1 MALNKNKAGYV
12 TSTASGSISST
23 NVQDAL
29 EELDSEKAPKASP
42 ALTGS
47 PTAPTPPSGSNS
59 TAIATTAFVR
69 TRETGLQS
77 SIDLKAPL
85 ASPALTGDP
94 TAPTQAA
101 GNDST
106 RIANTAFVQAAL
118 ASVDRTLVALKTSSW
133 VNGTNTISEAWD
145 NFEQIIVVA
154 STDKNAAGDTRSHS
168 HHTIYTDLI
177 NPYDSAIP
185 SASYELTAGANED
198 FKMSFGDSDKTKIY
212 ISSSFD
218 DDRMVAMYG
227 RYRK

>member
-47 PTAPTPPSGSNS
+47 PTAPTPSSGNNS

-145 NFEQIIVVA
+145 DFEQIIVVHSALNSA
-154 STDKNAAGDTRSHS
+154 SGLTQQHMHDTFF
-168 HHTIYTDLI
+168 TDLI
-177 NPYDSAIP
+177 FPYDSASP
-185 SASYELTAGANED
+185 ASARLTSSGSHFD
-198 FKMSFGDSDKTKIY
+198 LSFGDTDRTKIY
-212 ISSSFD
+212 ITDSLEN
-218 DDRMVAMYG
+218 DRMVAMYG